1 MAHPLDNKKLLE
13 DLYLVKRLSLRQIEK
28 KTNYSRRVVTQYI
41 KKHSIPQ
48 RTHSASLSDQYTP
61 FRFYLKGVYRAR
73 YKNAL
78 RRSRLIPKKGK
89 CLTLP
94 YLKGLWEKQNGTCPY
109 TGIKLK
115 LFTHSKA
122 KYGESKHNFSPS
134 QACDTLPMA
143 GGKYLWKDKAI
154 QKAYAKL
161 VMDTAWGLGY
171 KWKWGGAFKSFYD
184 GPHMERID

>member
-41 KKHSIPQ
+41 KKHNIPQ

-122 KYGESKHNFSPS
+122 KYGGSGMKTDIRYASLDRIDSSKPYERGNVQFVAWP
-134 QACDTLPMA
+134 
-143 GGKYLWKDKAI
+143 I
-154 QKAYAKL
+154 NYAKSDMSDRQMKRFVKL
-161 VMDTAWGLGY
+161 IRQ
-171 KWKWGGAFKSFYD
+171 K
-184 GPHMERID
+184 H